1 MDTRADHIAQD
12 IKDIAQTRAAIAE
25 KVGDIEQH
33 IGQTMQH
40 ARVTMT
46 RLADQTVSTVRH
58 TMQATKEA
66 LDPSVHAA
74 RHPWAFLGGALFL
87 GYMAGIAYRSSWRH
101 TDGVVPYYPPAAEGA
116 AVMPASASVFSEH
129 EQSGV
134 YPFYPTKPERADRPT
149 LRVELEQAIQDELGL
164 VRHSVIRLGRGL
176 FREMVRQVVP
186 VFVHLDGGSRRNR
199 REDSAH
205 AATRK

>member
-1 MDTRADHIAQD
+1 MDTRADRIAQD

-33 IGQTMQH
+33 VAQTMQH

-74 RHPWAFLGGALFL
+74 RHPWAFLGGALLL
-87 GYMAGIAYRSSWRH
+87 GCAAGVASRRGWRR
-101 TDGVVPYYPPAAEGA
+101 TAGVVPYYPPTAEGA
-116 AVMPASASVFSEH
+116 AVMPASASVFYKH

-134 YPFYPTKPERADRPT
+134 YPFYPTKSERADRPT
-149 LRVELEQAIQDELGL
+149 LRVELEQVIHDELSL

-186 VFVHLDGGSRRNR
+186 VFVHLAGGNR
-199 REDSAH
+199 RDRR
-205 AATRK
+205 ATRK

>member
-1 MDTRADHIAQD
+1 MDTRADRIAQD

-33 IGQTMQH
+33 LAQTMQH

-74 RHPWAFLGGALFL
+74 RHPWAFLGGAVLL
-87 GYMAGIAYRSSWRH
+87 GCAAGVASRRGWRR
-101 TDGVVPYYPPAAEGA
+101 TAGVVPYYPPAAEGA

-134 YPFYPTKPERADRPT
+134 YPFYPTKPERANRPT
-149 LRVELEQAIQDELGL
+149 LRVELEQAIQDELGR

-186 VFVHLDGGSRRNR
+186 VFVHLAGGNR